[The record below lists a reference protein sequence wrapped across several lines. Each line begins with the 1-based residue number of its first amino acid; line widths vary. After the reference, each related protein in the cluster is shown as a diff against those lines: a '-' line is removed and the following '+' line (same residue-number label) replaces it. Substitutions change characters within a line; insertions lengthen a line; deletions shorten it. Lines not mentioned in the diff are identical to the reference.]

1 MSGMEQR
8 GNLPAKAIIAAV
20 GCNVLFGSAFP
31 MIKIGYKAF
40 GIGQDAFT
48 QIFFAGIRFFLAGI
62 MVFVFAAIKNKRI
75 PAVKG
80 NNIPNVLL
88 LAGIYTFLQYA
99 LFYIG
104 LSNTS
109 GASGSIVNSSS
120 AFIAVIFAHFV
131 YKDDRINARKLMG
144 TLIGFLGV
152 LFATL
157 ANNTLGSFSFFGEG
171 LIILAATCFVVGSSV
186 NRRAMKLND
195 CFTVTAYNQLLGS
208 VLLITVGAIGMNGTL
223 KVTLGGMVVLLY
235 LSFVS
240 AAGFLIWSYLVSKY
254 PLGKI
259 SVYNFV
265 IPVSGSI
272 FSSLML
278 GENIMRWQYLL
289 ALVLVCFGI
298 ITVTYNRRTN

>member
-62 MVFVFAAIKNKRI
+62 MVFIFATIKNKRI
-75 PAVKG
+75 VAIKAK
-80 NNIPNVLL
+80 NIPNVLL

-131 YKDDRINARKLMG
+131 YKDDRINARKLIG
-144 TLIGFLGV
+144 TLTGFLGV

-157 ANNTLGSFSFFGEG
+157 ANNSLGRFSFVGEG
-171 LIILAATCFVVGSSV
+171 LIVLAATCFVIGSAV
-186 NRRAMKLND
+186 NRRAMKLDD
-195 CFTVTAYNQLLGS
+195 CFTVTAFNQLFGS
-208 VLLITVGAIGMNGTL
+208 VLLIAVGAIGMRGTL
-223 KVTLGGMVVLLY
+223 KVTLEGIAVLLY

-240 AAGFLIWSYLVSKY
+240 AAGFLIWSHLVSKY

-259 SVYNFV
+259 SIYNFV

-289 ALVLVCFGI
+289 ALVLVCAGI
-298 ITVTYNRRTN
+298 ITVSYSRRTN